1 MGCSSIGGAC
11 GSGPQGSG
19 FKSLHPSHLG
29 SDSVSAYR
37 DLNDLAESIDRTMR
51 ERLLDGTIN
60 GYSVDVI
67 PDDFRV
73 EVCVAVMPAIPI
85 DRVNVKVTW

>member
-1 MGCSSIGGAC
+1 
-11 GSGPQGSG
+11 
-19 FKSLHPSHLG
+19 
-29 SDSVSAYR
+29 
-37 DLNDLAESIDRTMR
+37 MR